1 MFVVSLKR
9 DNIKK
14 IIVGALIA
22 VIVIVGVYFLLTGSS
37 DGEDDTATKNGISM
51 KAADNKDRIAFLSQF
66 GWEVTEDPIE
76 VSEVIIPDEF
86 DETYEKYNEI
96 QKEQNLDLSG
106 YKGKR
111 VKKWTYEI
119 KNYPS
124 HENSDGIIRANILV
138 FDGVVIGGDV
148 CSIELD
154 GFMHTF
160 AFPDKQTVKA
170 EENSNKPVQ
179 SETDSMGE
187 SKVSTALT
195 SDPSVAQSQN
205 TEVPTKN

>member
-9 DNIKK
+9 DNIKR

-22 VIVIVGVYFLLTGSS
+22 VIVIVGAYFLLTGSS
-37 DGEDDTATKNGISM
+37 DGEDDTAAKNGISM

-86 DETYEKYNEI
+86 DETYEKYNEL

-124 HENSDGIIRANILV
+124 QENSDGIIRANILV

-160 AFPDKQTVKA
+160 AFPDKQTVKP
-170 EENSNKPVQ
+170 EESSSESVQ
-179 SETDSMGE
+179 NETDTTSE
-187 SKVSTALT
+187 IKVSTELT
-195 SDPSVAQSQN
+195 SNQNIAQSRNAEVSTQN
-205 TEVPTKN
+205 